1 MQYKLSLPDLTEWN
15 NYDENAIN
23 SKPKY
28 NLINFLNS
36 NNLDN
41 FEISLDE
48 LNPEEINKIV
58 NLFPDYDSLAE
69 KEFDKLRRFYN
80 LDI

>member
-1 MQYKLSLPDLTEWN
+1 MN
-15 NYDENAIN
+15 NN
-23 SKPKY
+23 
-28 NLINFLNS
+28 

-48 LNPEEINKIV
+48 LTPEEIYKIV
-58 NLFPDYDSLAE
+58 NLVPDYESLGE
-69 KEFDKLRRFYN
+69 KLFNKLRRFYN